1 MKSGQDNWVE
11 SVKNAASGYGA
22 VVLGIVCFLL
32 LLVLIMAIARF
43 VVGLGI
49 SAGAGT
55 GV

>member
-22 VVLGIVCFLL
+22 VVLGVVCFLL
-32 LLVLIMAIARF
+32 SLAVIMAIARF
-43 VVGLGI
+43 VVEL
-49 SAGAGT
+49 STGAGT